1 MFTSISG
8 RSVLVTGG
16 TKGIGK
22 GLAAGFAAAG
32 ARVVITGRD
41 AGLGEQT
48 AAELD
53 RRGRRSRALPGRRCQ
68 RPGELRGRGGRR
80 AASGTAASTCCAATP
95 ASSRPRRW
103 TR

>member
-22 GLAAGFAAAG
+22 GIAAAFAAQG
-32 ARVVITGRD
+32 AQVAITGRD

-48 AAELD
+48 AAELTAIGGGPVSYLHGDVADPESCAEVVARTQD
-53 RRGRRSRALPGRRCQ
+53 RH
-68 RPGELRGRGGRR
+68 GG
-80 AASGTAASTCCAATP
+80 ASTWCAPTRAC
-95 ASSRPRRW
+95 SRPRRW
-103 TR
+103 PR